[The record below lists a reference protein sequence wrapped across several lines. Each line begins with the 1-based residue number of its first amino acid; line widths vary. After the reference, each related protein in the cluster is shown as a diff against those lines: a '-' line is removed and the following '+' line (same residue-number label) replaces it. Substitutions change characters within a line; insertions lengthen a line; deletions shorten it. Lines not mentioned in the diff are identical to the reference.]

1 MASHTAHQLMQTL
14 NVCLSFDPA
23 PVIQFAAAACR
34 AASVMSYHFES
45 DSIEE
50 IVKLVE
56 HVLADH
62 RDVLRESL
70 IAKDIGEMLD
80 LFVSAGWPQ
89 AMNLT
94 FRLDEA
100 IR

>member
-1 MASHTAHQLMQTL
+1 
-14 NVCLSFDPA
+14 VKWRY
-23 PVIQFAAAACR
+23 VACSSAR
-34 AASVMSYHFES
+34 QPGGGRFMRHFES
-45 DSIEE
+45 DSIQE

-62 RDVLRESL
+62 RDVLREPL
-70 IAKDIGEMLD
+70 IAKDLGEMLD
-80 LFVSAGWPQ
+80 LFVRAGWPQ
-89 AMNLT
+89 AMSLT